1 LTDFSDDTLFGLS
14 SDEKQLRQSFRS
26 FFESELGEN
35 AFEID
40 KNDHFPQLREYIRN
54 CGEMGILGLTVS
66 EKYGGTDL
74 GYFSIALAAEEN
86 ARVRVKILT

>member
-1 LTDFSDDTLFGLS
+1 
-14 SDEKQLRQSFRS
+14 
-26 FFESELGEN
+26 LGEN

-40 KNDHFPQLREYIRN
+40 KHDHFPQLREYIRN
-54 CGEMGILGLTVS
+54 CGEMGILGLTVP

-86 ARVRVKILT
+86 ARVRVKKNKIKTNLLSGYKKR